1 MAVLGMSACLYVGG
15 AGLLDRGLAVESAV
29 LQRGVRG
36 AAQHGMWRAGG
47 RLLDEMDKRGED
59 FQVRRGRDR
68 QTERRREGG

>member
-1 MAVLGMSACLYVGG
+1 M
-15 AGLLDRGLAVESAV
+15 ESGV

-59 FQVRRGRDR
+59 FRVRRGREQWRVKAEYVR
-68 QTERRREGG
+68 QIRVGRC